1 MTYPND
7 PNRNGPNRLDP
18 NDLNRPYVRRV
29 GDRTAWGTGS
39 IIGAA
44 VVAVAIIFGLF
55 YAMNRNDTATATRID
70 NRPAATTTP
79 APARETTGSP
89 ARETKGSDPTA
100 NRPTDSTGSQPAV
113 PGQVPAPASP
123 NR

>member
-7 PNRNGPNRLDP
+7 PNRNGPKLDP

-29 GDRTAWGTGS
+29 EDRTAWGTGS

-44 VVAVAIIFGLF
+44 AVAVAIIFGLF
-55 YAMNRNDTATATRID
+55 YAMNRDDTATATRID
-70 NRPAATTTP
+70 NRPAATP
-79 APARETTGSP
+79 APARETTGAP
-89 ARETKGSDPTA
+89 ARETKGSDATT
-100 NRPTDSTGSQPAV
+100 NSPTDSTGSRPAV
-113 PGQVPAPASP
+113 PSQVPAPASP